1 MSQTTSHP
9 PNAPDNESP
18 QDLTARGSAPTVPSV
33 TPSEGSS
40 IDMRALAAK
49 AARQG
54 GLIAVIIALVIGFG
68 IAKPFFFDSSNL
80 MNVLLQAAVV
90 GILALGQTFVLLTG
104 GIDLSIGSTVAV
116 TAVCGGLFSHTMPPG
131 LAIIC
136 ALLIGSLCGLING
149 VLITV
154 TKITP
159 FIITLGTMSIYAGL
173 ALIIAGGQ
181 AVYGIP
187 TGFQDTLAGG
197 FGTIPIPVILFVI
210 LTIASALVLKFTKFG
225 EYLIAIGGNAEVARL
240 AGIRVGKHTA
250 TAYVVAGTAAG
261 LAGAILTARLGAADP
276 TLGADLLLTAIAAT
290 VMGGTKLEG
299 GSGSMAGAAFGA
311 ILIATLTAGLTSLN
325 VQAFYQQVAVGSA
338 IILALLVD
346 QLAKRRKA

>member
-1 MSQTTSHP
+1 MSQPTITTSGATP
-9 PNAPDNESP
+9 GTGSGASPGTETAP
-18 QDLTARGSAPTVPSV
+18 QTGRGV
-33 TPSEGSS
+33 
-40 IDMRALAAK
+40 DMRDLAGR

-54 GLIAVIIALVIGFG
+54 GLIAVIIVLVIGFG
-68 IAKPFFFDSSNL
+68 IAKPFFLDGSNL

-90 GILALGQTFVLLTG
+90 GILALGQTYVLLTG

-116 TAVCGGLFSHTMPPG
+116 TAVVAGLLSHDVPAV
-131 LAIIC
+131 LAVVGAILVG
-136 ALLIGSLCGLING
+136 ALFGLING
-149 VLITV
+149 VLIT
-154 TKITP
+154 TTGITP

-187 TGFQDTLAGG
+187 VAFENTLAGG
-197 FGTIPIPVILFVI
+197 IAGLPIPVFLFLI
-210 LTIASALVLKFTKFG
+210 LTIISALVLRYTLFG
-225 EYLIAIGGNAEVARL
+225 EYLIAIGGNSEVARL

-250 TAYVVAGTAAG
+250 TAYVVAGAGAG
-261 LAGAILTARLGAADP
+261 LCGAILTARLGAADP
-276 TLGADLLLTAIAAT
+276 TLGADLLLVAIAAT

-299 GSGSMAGAAFGA
+299 GQGSMAGAAFGA

-325 VQAFYQQVAVGSA
+325 VQAFYQQVAVGAA

-346 QLAKRRKA
+346 KLAKSRRA

>member
-1 MSQTTSHP
+1 M
-9 PNAPDNESP
+9 
-18 QDLTARGSAPTVPSV
+18 
-33 TPSEGSS
+33 
-40 IDMRALAAK
+40 
-49 AARQG
+49 
-54 GLIAVIIALVIGFG
+54 VIGFG
-68 IAKPFFFDSSNL
+68 IAKPFFFDGSNL

-90 GILALGQTFVLLTG
+90 GILALGQTYVLLTG

-116 TAVCGGLFSHTMPPG
+116 TAVCSGLFSHSMPPVI
-131 LAIIC
+131 AIIG
-136 ALLIGSLCGLING
+136 ALLVGALCGLLNG

-154 TKITP
+154 TGITP
-159 FIITLGTMSIYAGL
+159 FIVTLGTMGIYGGL

-187 TGFQDTLAGG
+187 AGFQNALAGAVAG
-197 FGTIPIPVILFVI
+197 VAIPVVLFVI
-210 LTIASALVLKFTKFG
+210 LTVTSVLVLKYTKFG
-225 EYLIAIGGNAEVARL
+225 EYLVAIGGNSEVARL

-250 TAYVVAGTAAG
+250 SAYIVAGTAAG
-261 LAGAILTARLGAADP
+261 LAGSILTARLGAADP

-299 GSGSMAGAAFGA
+299 GFGSMSGAAFGA

-325 VQAFYQQVAVGSA
+325 VQAFYQQVAVGAA

-346 QLAKRRKA
+346 QLAKHRRR